1 MGRKWKMKNSSLAK
15 ILLSCLL
22 CSLIVVSACCFSCF
36 PSAKYEKTVRLS
48 QPLAP
53 GSVFAAQT
61 HNGSITVNG
70 FDIADCNIT
79 ATIVAWAQSEK
90 EAQRIVEE
98 SKIKLET
105 VGKTLTVKLEKPILG
120 MNQSVSVDFDV
131 TVPKSTEL
139 QLNTHNGT
147 VDITNITANI
157 DAASHNGE
165 VNASKV
171 SGSTKL
177 ITHNGSITCME
188 ISGDIELRSHNGS
201 IKAIYSES
209 ASNICDVSIIT
220 HNGNVDFKAPPNFSS
235 KVEVST
241 HNGSIKTDLPITVTG
256 EVSKNLSGTIGT
268 GQGMLH
274 LETHNGSIR
283 IR

>member
-1 MGRKWKMKNSSLAK
+1 MKNSSLAK

-53 GSVFAAQT
+53 GSVFAVQT

-70 FDIADCNIT
+70 TETADCNIT
-79 ATIVAWAQSEK
+79 ATIVAWARSEK

-105 VGKTLTVKLEKPILG
+105 VGKTLTIKLEKPILG
-120 MNQSVSVDFDV
+120 MNQSVDFSLDA
-131 TVPKSTEL
+131 TVPESTGL
-139 QLNTHNGT
+139 QLNTHNGA
-147 VDITNITANI
+147 VDITNIAANI
-157 DAASHNGE
+157 DATSHNGKI
-165 VNASKV
+165 NASKA
-171 SGSTKL
+171 SGSMKL
-177 ITHNGSITCME
+177 LTHNGSITCE
-188 ISGDIELRSHNGS
+188 EVSGNINLESHNGS

-209 ASNICDVSIIT
+209 AANVYHVSIVT
-220 HNGNVDFKAPPNFSS
+220 HNGNVDFKAAPNFSS
-235 KVEVST
+235 KVEAST
-241 HNGSIKTDLPITVTG
+241 HNGSIQTDLPITVTG

-268 GQGMLH
+268 GQGTLH
-274 LETHNGSIR
+274 LETYNGSIR

>member
-1 MGRKWKMKNSSLAK
+1 MS
-15 ILLSCLL
+15 
-22 CSLIVVSACCFSCF
+22 SLIVVSACCFSCF

-53 GSVFAAQT
+53 GSVFAVQT

-70 FDIADCNIT
+70 TETTDCNIT
-79 ATIVAWAQSEK
+79 ATIVAWARSEK
-90 EAQRIVEE
+90 EAQRIAEE
-98 SKIKLET
+98 TKIMLET
-105 VGKTLTVKLEKPILG
+105 VGKTLTIKLEKPILG
-120 MNQSVSVDFDV
+120 MNQSVDFSLDA
-131 TVPKSTEL
+131 TVPESTGL
-139 QLNTHNGT
+139 QLNTHNGA

-157 DAASHNGE
+157 EGTTHNGE
-165 VNASKV
+165 INASKV

-177 ITHNGSITCME
+177 LTHNGKIICE
-188 ISGDIELRSHNGS
+188 EVSGDITLESHNGS
-201 IKAIYSES
+201 IKTIYSES
-209 ASNICDVSIIT
+209 AANVYNVSIVT

-268 GQGMLH
+268 GQGTLH
-274 LETHNGSIR
+274 LETHNGSIK

>member
-1 MGRKWKMKNSSLAK
+1 M
-15 ILLSCLL
+15 
-22 CSLIVVSACCFSCF
+22 
-36 PSAKYEKTVRLS
+36 
-48 QPLAP
+48 
-53 GSVFAAQT
+53 GSVFAAET

-90 EAQRIVEE
+90 EAQRIAEE

-105 VGKTLTVKLEKPILG
+105 VGKTLTVKLNKPTLST
-120 MNQSVSVDFDV
+120 NQSVDFSLDAS
-131 TVPKSTEL
+131 VPKSTEL
-139 QLNTHNGT
+139 QLNTHNGA
-147 VDITNITANI
+147 VNITNITANI
-157 DAASHNGE
+157 EGTTHNGE

-171 SGSTKL
+171 LGSMKL
-177 ITHNGSITCME
+177 LTHNGQITCE
-188 ISGDIELRSHNGS
+188 EVSGDITLESHNGS
-201 IKAIYSES
+201 IKAIYDKS
-209 ASNICDVSIIT
+209 AANVYDVSIVT

-256 EVSKNLSGTIGT
+256 EVNKNLSGTIGT
-268 GQGMLH
+268 GQGTLH